1 MSFGSGSG
9 SSAISNVR
17 TGGGQQGILAF
28 VLLAVAGVALIG
40 WFLHKAP
47 PPPDKPA
54 MDTAAERLQILSNE
68 APAVK
73 PIALEIT
80 PQVTR
85 DWIALDGY
93 QDSKGIDNLVIG
105 IVKTAYRKRLGDTGF
120 IHCFGSATGGWSY
133 DALKAA
139 VGSDVMDS
147 VRAQIIQINEETRKQ
162 SRQRETRHG

>member
-9 SSAISNVR
+9 SSAVSSVR
-17 TGGGQQGILAF
+17 TGGGQQGILVF

-40 WFLHKAP
+40 WFLHKSP

-54 MDTAAERLQILSNE
+54 MDTAAERRQIMQTE

-93 QDSKGIDNLVIG
+93 QDSKCIDNLVIG
-105 IVKTAYRKRLGDTGF
+105 IVKTAYRKKLGDAGF
-120 IHCFGSATGGWSY
+120 FHCFGSATGGWSY
-133 DALKAA
+133 ESLKAA
-139 VGSDVMDS
+139 VGSDVMDA
-147 VRAQIIQINEETRKQ
+147 VRATIIQINEQTRKER
-162 SRQRETRHG
+162 RQREARRG